1 MTALTLP
8 RVTQR
13 RWLFWLAAFT
23 LAGCTTTQYQSSGSR
38 PSGQTVTTGT
48 STARPATESK
58 PRQVDLQPLAK
69 RAAASIVKRS
79 AGLGLAVKP
88 TLYVDMLR
96 NGTGRQQ
103 DTAKITATLHKELA
117 RSGRFKLIPL
127 EKNAAYQQS
136 LDYQQSEGA
145 MNPSTAVQLG
155 RQTGADLI
163 LYGTVSR
170 VKKSNTYQLTTQLM
184 ELTSGELLFS
194 DKQSVRK

>member
-1 MTALTLP
+1 MAALTLP
-8 RVTQR
+8 RVTQY
-13 RWLFWLAAFT
+13 RWLFWLAAFALTGCNTT
-23 LAGCTTTQYQSSGSR
+23 LYKSTGSR

-48 STARPATESK
+48 AQPATQKPRPA
-58 PRQVDLQPLAK
+58 DLQPLAK

-79 AGLGLAVKP
+79 AGLGLAKKP

-96 NGTGRQQ
+96 NNTGGQQ
-103 DTAKITATLHKELA
+103 DTAKVTSALHQELA
-117 RSGRFKLIPL
+117 RSGRFRLIPL

-136 LDYQQSEGA
+136 LDYQQSEGS

-170 VKKSNTYQLTTQLM
+170 ISKSNTYQLTTHLM
-184 ELTSGELLFS
+184 ELKSGELLFS
-194 DKQSVRK
+194 DKQSLRK

>member
-8 RVTQR
+8 RVTR
-13 RWLFWLAAFT
+13 GCWLFWLAAFT

-48 STARPATESK
+48 ARPATQAK

-170 VKKSNTYQLTTQLM
+170 VQKSNTYQLTTHLM
-184 ELTSGELLFS
+184 ELKSGELLFS
-194 DKQSVRK
+194 DKQSLRK